1 MPYLRQ
7 LRMHRTRESIQREA
21 LRLIAAQGYDGTT
34 CEQVAMAA
42 GVSPAT
48 LFRYFRTK
56 EDLVLHDVYDPQIAD
71 AVRARPS
78 RESPVT
84 AVRRGLVDV
93 LADVQDA
100 DLERVRQR
108 TALIFS
114 VPALKARSLE
124 QQQSLVEHLCDAL
137 AERASS
143 PADTVAVEV
152 TASACAAS
160 LGVAVARWV
169 RHGGDLRE
177 HIDEAMLALGALSR
191 KASR

>member
-1 MPYLRQ
+1 MPGLRQ
-7 LRMHRTRESIQREA
+7 LRMNRTRESIQREA
-21 LRLIAAQGYDGTT
+21 LRLIAAQGYDATT

-42 GVSPAT
+42 EVSPAT

-56 EDLVLHDVYDPQIAD
+56 EDLVLHDAYDPMIAD
-71 AVRARPS
+71 AVRARPP
-78 RESPVT
+78 RESAVT

-93 LADVQDA
+93 LADIQDV

-124 QQQSLVEHLCDAL
+124 QQQSLIEHLCDAL
-137 AERASS
+137 AEREGSA
-143 PADTVAVEV
+143 PDTVAVEV

-160 LGVAVARWV
+160 LSVAVGRWV
-169 RHGGDLRE
+169 RHGGDLRN
-177 HIDEAMLALGALSR
+177 HVDEAMLALGVLCK